1 MLELYKEEN
10 SGRKISSAPA
20 ISEQRGSDTMSDPP
34 IDPKLALV
42 AAKHDITDAGL
53 RLLEVVTRPECRT
66 MTITKQ
72 CELADISRGTYYNL
86 FRDPGFK
93 AAYTELCQTMLLAGA
108 APASMALNAQAAMG
122 DTAAIKM
129 LLELAGIYQP
139 TARVEH
145 THTHEAG
152 PSLKEILSRRQP

>member
-1 MLELYKEEN
+1 
-10 SGRKISSAPA
+10 
-20 ISEQRGSDTMSDPP
+20 MSDPP

-93 AAYTELCQTMLLAGA
+93 AAYTELCQTMLLSGA

-152 PSLKEILSRRQP
+152 PSLKEILSRRQA